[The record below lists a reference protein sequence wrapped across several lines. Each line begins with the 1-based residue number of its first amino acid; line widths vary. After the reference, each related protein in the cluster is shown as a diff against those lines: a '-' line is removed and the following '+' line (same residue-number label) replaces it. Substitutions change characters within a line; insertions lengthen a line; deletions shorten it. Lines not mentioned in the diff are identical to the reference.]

1 MSSFG
6 ISIQMTMIE
15 YIMSAWS
22 IQFRSNL
29 WKKSYEKKRSSKE
42 FTKLD
47 TYQNM
52 NRKNTFKK
60 FIIYNLVG
68 SHSNNHETL
77 KTKLMTLLS
86 HLEFTTVE
94 ISLHK
99 IFIIVFF
106 FFLFWCVF
114 YPRKCSDF
122 FRFYFPV
129 IVIFLTIIIARNGQ
143 GIPL

>member
-29 WKKSYEKKRSSKE
+29 WKKFYEKKRSSKE

-68 SHSNNHETL
+68 SRSNNHETL

-99 IFIIVFF
+99 IFIIV
-106 FFLFWCVF
+106 LF
-114 YPRKCSDF
+114 
-122 FRFYFPV
+122 FYFDVFFILENVP
-129 IVIFLTIIIARNGQ
+129 IFLDFISQ
-143 GIPL
+143 LL